1 MRDFQM
7 PGRSTAHG
15 VNGMAA
21 TSHPLA
27 TLAAI
32 DMLRAGG
39 NAIDAA
45 IAAAA
50 VQAVAEPHSTGI
62 GGDCF
67 VLYVPRGGAEIIALN
82 GSGRAPQA
90 AVADWFLERGIDR
103 IGPQSPHAVTV
114 PGAVDAWARLLA
126 DHGTKSMAEVLRPAI
141 RHAADGFAVHPRSA
155 RDWAGQTA
163 KLGADPTAARIFLP
177 RGRAPRAGEI
187 HRQPELAAT
196 LERIAAQGRDGF
208 YVGPVA
214 EDIVSYL
221 NGLGGLHTPDDFAR
235 HRSEYVTP
243 IHASYRGLD
252 VYECPPNGQGIGV
265 LIMLSILA
273 GFDLAGLDPMGAPRL
288 HLQAEAT
295 RLAYAIMDRE
305 LGDPAQIDV
314 PVEKILSPDNIDGLR
329 ARIRMDGAIP
339 DLPGSTY
346 TRTDTVYLCVVDRDR
361 NAVSFINSIYYA
373 FGSGLVG
380 PASGVVLQNRG
391 AGFVIEPGH
400 PNCIAPGKRPRHT
413 IIPGMVMKNGRAVM
427 PFGVMGGE
435 YQPVG
440 QAQVLANIADF
451 GMDPQSAIDM
461 PRGMHHAGI
470 YELERGI
477 DGGVAR
483 QLQGLGHEVSWADE
497 PMGGGQAIWID
508 WQNGTLIGGSDPRK
522 DGFALGY

>member
-1 MRDFQM
+1 MRDFQK

-50 VQAVAEPHSTGI
+50 VQAVVEPQSTGI

-67 VLYVPRGGAEIIALN
+67 VLFAPGGGGEVIALN
-82 GSGRAPQA
+82 GSGPAPQA
-90 AVADWFLERGIDR
+90 ATVDWFLERGIDR
-103 IGPQSPHAVTV
+103 IGMRGPHAVTV
-114 PGAVDAWARLLA
+114 PGAVDAWTRLLA
-126 DHGTKSMAEVLRPAI
+126 DHGTKSIEEVLRPAI
-141 RHAADGFAVHPRSA
+141 HCAAEGYVVHPRVA
-155 RDWAGQTA
+155 HDWERSVDS
-163 KLGADPTAARIFLP
+163 LRADPTAARTFLSQ
-177 RGRAPRAGEI
+177 GRAPRAGDI

-196 LERIAAQGRDGF
+196 LEGIARHGRDGF
-208 YVGPVA
+208 YQGPVA
-214 EDIVSYL
+214 EDIVTYL
-221 NGLGGLHTPDDFAR
+221 RRLGGPHTLDDFAR
-235 HRSEYVTP
+235 YRSEYVTP
-243 IHASYRGLD
+243 IRANYRGLD
-252 VYECPPNGQGIGV
+252 VFQCPPNGQGIGV

-273 GFDLAGLDPMGAPRL
+273 GFDLGNLDPIGAPRL

-305 LGDPAQIDV
+305 LGDPAQVNV
-314 PVEKILSPDNIDGLR
+314 PVDEILSPGNIDSLR
-329 ARIRMDGAIP
+329 ARIRMDSAIP
-339 DLPGSTY
+339 DLPGSTFGHS
-346 TRTDTVYLCVVDRDR
+346 DTIYLSVVDRDR
-361 NAVSFINSIYYA
+361 NAVSFINSLYFS

-391 AGFVIEPGH
+391 GGFVLQPGH

-413 IIPGMVMKNGRAVM
+413 IIPGMATRDGRPVMT
-427 PFGVMGGE
+427 FGVMGGT

-440 QAQVLANIADF
+440 QVQVLTNIVDYA
-451 GMDPQSAIDM
+451 MDPQEAIDM
-461 PRGMHHAGI
+461 PRGMHHAGV
-470 YELERGI
+470 YGLERGFA
-477 DGGVAR
+477 GGVAEELR
-483 QLQGLGHEVSWADE
+483 RLGHEVAWVDE
-497 PMGGGQAIWID
+497 PWGGGQAIWID
-508 WQNGTLIGGSDPRK
+508 WENGTLVGGSDPRK